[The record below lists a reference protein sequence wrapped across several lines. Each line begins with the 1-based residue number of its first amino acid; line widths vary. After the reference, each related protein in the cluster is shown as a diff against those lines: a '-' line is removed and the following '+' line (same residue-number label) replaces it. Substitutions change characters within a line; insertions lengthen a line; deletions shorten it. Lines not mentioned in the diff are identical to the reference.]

1 MRTGENRRGF
11 TLVELMIVAVLGA
24 IVVGATYEIM
34 LSSQR
39 AHTIQTAQIQ
49 GQQTVR
55 AGLDILFSELREI
68 SPSEGDI
75 LTMGSDQI
83 EIRAMRAFG
92 LVCGVSAT
100 GSPLRVK
107 KIGRFF
113 ADGDSIVVFADN
125 DPDISS
131 DDTILFGAVS
141 SLDSTDTC
149 SGADTAQSITVPAL
163 VLAALANDTV
173 RLGAPVRGFSVYTYG
188 LFLVDGDYY
197 LGRES
202 GVTTA
207 PLVGPLAP
215 NGVSFIYMDA
225 LGNVTTDPLAVAQIE
240 VTLRSR
246 SRVVSQRGPVADSLT
261 TVIYLRN

>member
-55 AGLDILFSELREI
+55 AGLDILFHELREI

-131 DDTILFGAVS
+131 DDTILFGAVT

-163 VLAALANDTV
+163 ALALANDTV
-173 RLGAPVRGFSVYTYG
+173 RIGAPVRGFSVYTYG

-202 GVTTA
+202 GVTTS

-240 VTLRSR
+240 VTLLSR
-246 SRVVSQRGPVADSLT
+246 SRVVTQRGPVADSLT

>member
-100 GSPLRVK
+100 GSPIRVK

-131 DDTILFGAVS
+131 DDTILFGAVT

-163 VLAALANDTV
+163 ALALANDTV
-173 RLGAPVRGFSVYTYG
+173 RIGAPVRGFSVYT
-188 LFLVDGDYY
+188 
-197 LGRES
+197 
-202 GVTTA
+202 
-207 PLVGPLAP
+207 
-215 NGVSFIYMDA
+215 
-225 LGNVTTDPLAVAQIE
+225 
-240 VTLRSR
+240 
-246 SRVVSQRGPVADSLT
+246 
-261 TVIYLRN
+261 